1 MFYHCINA
9 TKLPNRRLLQPQI
22 PLITMNYCHLPQN
35 AVSLTHYRNNSW
47 PLNNRFNKT
56 PFLFLDSSHSSNVF
70 FPPGYFRVILGF
82 TFQTIFSSNYL
93 QLFSRM
99 LWIRLILVL
108 IEDVMMTM
116 IFLQL
121 GIILIEHW
129 VHRIDQD
136 FENTFVMATWKW
148 IISSYYYHSRSWN
161 RIEFEFTW
169 SYWWICW
176 IRLNLQKWNS

>member
-22 PLITMNYCHLPQN
+22 PLITMNYRHSPQN
-35 AVSLTHYRNNSW
+35 AVSWTHFRNNSW

-56 PFLFLDSSHSSNVF
+56 PFLFFDSSHSSNVF
-70 FPPGYFRVILGF
+70 FPPGYFRVILGII
-82 TFQTIFSSNYL
+82 FQTVYSSKYL

-99 LWIRLILVL
+99 FRIQLIFVL

-129 VHRIDQD
+129 VHRIYQD
-136 FENTFVMATWKW
+136 FENTFVMTTSKW
-148 IISSYYYHSRSWN
+148 IISSYYYHN
-161 RIEFEFTW
+161 FW
-169 SYWWICW
+169 SITYGP
-176 IRLNLQKWNS
+176 